1 MRWDKLNNMKTTPR
15 IKYIKTIQRYLG
27 ISQTGVIGVEEKE
40 LIRDFQAENSLTV
53 SGTVTYETFELL
65 KKRYLALNPPLGAV
79 LSIDFSF
86 PISRGSIG
94 SSIAEL
100 NAMLERILI
109 EYEYSG
115 ILPRGRLFD
124 EKTER
129 AVREIGMIFGFG
141 ERDSVD
147 RALYIRILREIILM
161 T

>member
-1 MRWDKLNNMKTTPR
+1 MRWDNLNNMKTTPR

-27 ISQTGVIGVEEKE
+27 IAQTGVINVEVKE
-40 LIRDFQAENSLTV
+40 LIKDFQAENNLTV